1 MIFTDATIARV
12 GIRLRRT
19 GRRLSTIINIL
30 LVEGDTLLL
39 ERQPIAEEATDLR
52 IVEEEDKRIVILKL
66 GGKRV

>member
-1 MIFTDATIARV
+1 MKVTDATIAIV

-39 ERQPIAEEATDLR
+39 ERQPIAEEAIDLR
-52 IVEEEDKRIVILKL
+52 IVEEEDKRIVILSN
-66 GGKRV
+66 